1 MNSAKFIETIHACRF
16 CFMCRH
22 LSAVGNV
29 TFREADTPRG
39 RALMLDKSLRQPQLL
54 ENADFQSTLYDADL
68 SAACRFHCVSHY
80 DETGLLLAAR
90 RDVAERGAVPQAVR
104 SLAEEIRAGK
114 LVSKGPAQ
122 AETVYYVDRD
132 TEQHQPE
139 IAAAMERIFKLAG
152 IPVRV
157 ISGADTGKALAVLG
171 FWKEAGEQARNLA
184 DAIGASAKTVVVSSP
199 AAWDALRNDFSAH
212 GADIKAQVLHSA
224 EFLAQLL
231 KQKKLPLTKAGAV
244 SGEQILYPLASD
256 FLKNY
261 NTTRFDAHETLAREL
276 GVTLK
281 PFGFNSEES
290 YTVGEGAVVLDRLNP
305 KLVGKLAAYI
315 AERVNNPDRDVLLT
329 FSPYTKYA
337 LLSHAGRPLRVV
349 TVEELTNQRIKE

>member
-1 MNSAKFIETIHACRF
+1 MHSAKFIETIHACRF

-39 RALMLDKSLRQPQLL
+39 RALMLDKIQRQPQLL

-80 DETGLLLAAR
+80 DEAGLLLAAR
-90 RDVAERGAVPQAVR
+90 RDVVERNAAPDTVR
-104 SLAEEIRAGK
+104 SLAGEIRSGK
-114 LVSKGPAQ
+114 LVAKGPSDAG
-122 AETVYYVDRD
+122 TIYYVDRD
-132 TEQHQPE
+132 TERHQPE
-139 IAAAMERIFKLAG
+139 IAAAMERIFKAAD

-171 FWKEAGEQARNLA
+171 FWEEAGEQARNLA
-184 DAIGASAKTVVVSSP
+184 DAIGARAKTVVVSSP
-199 AAWDALRNDFSAH
+199 AAWDALRNDFSGH
-212 GADIKAQVLHSA
+212 GADIKAQVLHTA

-231 KQKKLPLTKAGAV
+231 KQGRLPLTKAEAGSV
-244 SGEQILYPLASD
+244 YPLASD

-261 NTTRFDAHETLAREL
+261 NTGFDAHETLAREL

-281 PFGFNSEES
+281 PFGFNPEES
-290 YTVGEGAVVLDRLNP
+290 CTVGEGAVVLDRLNP
-305 KLVGKLAAYI
+305 KLAGKLAAYI
-315 AERVNNPDRDVLLT
+315 AERMENPDTDVLLT
-329 FSPYTKYA
+329 FSPYTKNA
-337 LLSHAGRPLRVV
+337 LLNHAGRPLRVV
-349 TVEELTNQRIKE
+349 TVEELTSKRIRE